1 MVTNIADGQ
10 LSKWLSSFNQALLAA
25 DIDALATLFHP
36 DAFWRDLLA
45 LTWNIHTAEGQ
56 DSIRAMLDTCLAR
69 AAPAAWLQMG
79 PAHLNDEIVEGVATF
94 ETRTARCHAVVRLRQ
109 GKAWTVLTSVAD
121 LKPVG
126 NPSDRALASK
136 PLNGNAA
143 GSDWPRDASAAPAP
157 YCVVVGAGQCGLALG
172 VQLQR
177 FGVPTLLID
186 RRERPS
192 DTWRER
198 HDGLALHSPS
208 YFDRMPGFPYPED
221 WPLHPSKDQFADWLD
236 AYQSVMNLDV
246 WTGTE
251 CMAAEFDDARNMW
264 RLQVSRGGRMIEL
277 NPRQLVV
284 ATGIFGAAKIPDVA
298 GKERFAGVQQHAGWY
313 RGGRHH
319 AGRRCVVVGSGTT
332 AHDVCADLCAAGADV
347 TMIQRSP

>member
-1 MVTNIADGQ
+1 
-10 LSKWLSSFNQALLAA
+10 
-25 DIDALATLFHP
+25 
-36 DAFWRDLLA
+36 
-45 LTWNIHTAEGQ
+45 
-56 DSIRAMLDTCLAR
+56 
-69 AAPAAWLQMG
+69 
-79 PAHLNDEIVEGVATF
+79 
-94 ETRTARCHAVVRLRQ
+94 
-109 GKAWTVLTSVAD
+109 
-121 LKPVG
+121 
-126 NPSDRALASK
+126 
-136 PLNGNAA
+136 
-143 GSDWPRDASAAPAP
+143 
-157 YCVVVGAGQCGLALG
+157 
-172 VQLQR
+172 
-177 FGVPTLLID
+177 
-186 RRERPS
+186 
-192 DTWRER
+192 
-198 HDGLALHSPS
+198 
-208 YFDRMPGFPYPED
+208 PGFPYPED